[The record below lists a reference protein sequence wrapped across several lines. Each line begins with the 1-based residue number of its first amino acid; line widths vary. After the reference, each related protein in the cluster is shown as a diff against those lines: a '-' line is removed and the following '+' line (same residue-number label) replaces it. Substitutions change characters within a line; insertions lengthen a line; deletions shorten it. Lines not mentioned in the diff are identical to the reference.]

1 MNQLVIECLAAIF
14 GMLGTLVLATKSRYA
29 GWGFVAF
36 LASNAGWLAFS
47 YAHGH
52 WFMFAQ
58 QVGFT
63 VSSLIGVWVWL
74 LVPAIDRHHDKLVRE
89 VTGL

>member
-1 MNQLVIECLAAIF
+1 MNQVLIECLAAIF
-14 GMLGTLVLATKSRYA
+14 GILGTLVLATKGRWA

-47 YAHGH
+47 YAHAH

-63 VSSLIGVWVWL
+63 VSSLIGVWVWIIR
-74 LVPAIDRHHDKLVRE
+74 PAIDRHYDQLVRN

>member
-1 MNQLVIECLAAIF
+1 MALIEIFAALCGLA
-14 GMLGTLVLATKSRYA
+14 GTLLLATKGLYA

-47 YAHGH
+47 AAHGH
-52 WFMFAQ
+52 WAMFAQ

-63 VSSLIGVWVWL
+63 GSSLVGIWVWL
-74 LVPAIDRHHDKLVRE
+74 IKGKA
-89 VTGL
+89 